1 MKLLRHYI
9 FLKDVFILSITAFG
23 GPQAHLA
30 LFFNLLV
37 TKRRYLNEEELIN
50 LNSFCQ
56 ILPGPASTQTITAVG
71 FKMGGPTLAFLTL
84 LVWIFPASAIMTLT
98 ALYISYLQNESFSL
112 EFTKYIQPMAVALV
126 IYAAFKIT
134 TTVVNSRLG
143 FFIYL
148 LSICLC
154 FYVGSPAI
162 FPIMLITGGVITSLK
177 FNKEQ
182 KEEHGRLNIEWSNLV
197 LYCAIFIGA
206 ALIGRLTHALP
217 VRLFENFFRN
227 GSLIFGGGHT
237 LSALLYKEFVTFKE
251 YLTAEEFLS
260 GFAVSQIL
268 PGPLFSFSAFVGA
281 MSMQDYGVNGQV
293 IGAIVATAGIFLPGT
308 ILIFFVIRFWD
319 RLKKYRIIKASLQGV
334 NCASAGI
341 VTTTAIMLFQPLHGV
356 LINYIIVI
364 VTLLVLHFTKFPPP
378 LIILVGLIAGFIF

>member
-30 LFFNLLV
+30 LFFNTLV
-37 TKRRYLNEEELIN
+37 RKRGYLSEEELIN

-71 FKMGGPTLAFLTL
+71 FKRGGPTLAFLTL
-84 LVWIFPASAIMTLT
+84 LVWIFPASAIMALT

-112 EFTKYIQPMAVALV
+112 DFTKYIQPMAVALV
-126 IYAAFKIT
+126 IFAAFKIT
-134 TTVVNSRLG
+134 SAVVTSKLG
-143 FFIYL
+143 VFIYL
-148 LSICLC
+148 LSLCLC
-154 FYVGSPAI
+154 FYIGSPAI
-162 FPIMLITGGVITSLK
+162 FPIILIIGGLITSLK

-182 KEEHGRLNIEWSNLV
+182 KEEHGELNIEWSNLI
-197 LYCAIFIGA
+197 LYCSIFLGA
-206 ALIGRLTHALP
+206 ALIGKLTHALP
-217 VRLFENFFRN
+217 VRLFENFFRS

-251 YLTAEEFLS
+251 YLTPQEFLS

-281 MSMQDYGVNGQV
+281 MSMKEYGISGQV
-293 IGAIVATAGIFLPGT
+293 LGAIIATAGIFLPGT

-319 RLKKYRIIKASLQGV
+319 RLKKYRIIKASLHGI

-341 VTTTAIMLFQPLHGV
+341 VSTTAILLFQPLYGAI
-356 LINYIIVI
+356 LNYAIVVI
-364 VTLLVLHFTKFPPP
+364 TLLILHFTKIPAAA
-378 LIILVGLIAGFIF
+378 IILGGLIAGFIF